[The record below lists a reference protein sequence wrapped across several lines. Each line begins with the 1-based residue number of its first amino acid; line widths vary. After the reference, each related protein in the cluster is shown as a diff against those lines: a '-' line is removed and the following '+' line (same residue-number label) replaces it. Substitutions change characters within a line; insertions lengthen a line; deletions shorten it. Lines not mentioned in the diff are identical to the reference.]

1 MLLDHFANRDIT
13 DNMERLPED
22 VANERLHHD
31 IVRLLRDHHPRC
43 PQMTQ
48 AVSRPPPLQQTQQAQ
63 VQQQAAGQQQPPQ
76 PATHTNTVPQGEGVA
91 LQGEG
96 AAPQVTDATRWPRR
110 LQ

>member
-1 MLLDHFANRDIT
+1 MNNAEAVQILLSYGANKDMHCYREETSLFLAAREGSAQCCRMLLDHFANREIT

-48 AVSRPPPLQQTQQAQ
+48 AVSRPPPHQQTQQAQ
-63 VQQQAAGQQQPPQ
+63 VHMF
-76 PATHTNTVPQGEGVA
+76 T
-91 LQGEG
+91 
-96 AAPQVTDATRWPRR
+96 
-110 LQ
+110 